1 MASKE
6 TIKIGG
12 AENFLTMKVQLS
24 AVVKKER
31 AGVYMSYCPALDLYS
46 RGDTSAEA
54 KKMLAEA
61 ISLFIEDCFNH
72 GTLKEVL
79 EECGFHTAREKAP
92 RKKRK
97 PAPPA
102 AMSGGRAVRIP
113 AEVPMMA
120 SA

>member
-6 TIKIGG
+6 TIKISG

-24 AVVKKER
+24 ALVKKER
-31 AGVYMSYCPALDLYS
+31 EGVYMSYCPALDLYS
-46 RGDTSAEA
+46 RGDTGAEA

-79 EECGFHTAREKAP
+79 EDCGFHTMHEKSP

-97 PAPPA
+97 FIPPA
-102 AMSGGRAVRIP
+102 AMSGGRTVRIP
-113 AEVPMMA
+113 AEVPIMA
-120 SA
+120 AA